1 MTCFKH
7 ETSNSRGQLK
17 HMKNKILFAKILNV
31 SNKVKVGNIVY
42 N

>member
-1 MTCFKH
+1 MTYFKH
-7 ETSNSRGQLK
+7 ESSNSRGQLK